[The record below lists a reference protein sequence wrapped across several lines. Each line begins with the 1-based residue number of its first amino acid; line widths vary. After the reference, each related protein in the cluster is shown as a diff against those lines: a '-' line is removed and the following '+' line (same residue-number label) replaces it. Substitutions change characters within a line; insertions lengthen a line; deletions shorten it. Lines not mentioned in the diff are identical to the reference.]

1 LDWGSAGVMLA
12 EPFLLEGFPRYSP
25 NTYAEVISMNHTYKV
40 LKSDNELFAAA
51 LSQVRVYVVQLVGK
65 EIVEI
70 IDYGG
75 VVERF
80 SSESVKISGKYY
92 MRGSLSLE

>member
-1 LDWGSAGVMLA
+1 
-12 EPFLLEGFPRYSP
+12 
-25 NTYAEVISMNHTYKV
+25 MNHTYKV
-40 LKSDNELFAAA
+40 LKSDIELFAAA
-51 LSQVRVYVVQLVGK
+51 LSQVRVYVVQPLGD

-70 IDYGG
+70 VDYGG

-92 MRGSLSLE
+92 MRGQFEFRVSK